1 MKNHFEGNG
10 AFQVFKVPA
19 KEKKKKRKWLV
30 KLKKNE
36 KVQCGLDKNDTLLEK
51 LRRIQSQAKKPA
63 ATAALR
69 NTGRFV
75 VTRKRGGGILMADFL
90 SAILLLM
97 YCRRDCGARRLVFAY
112 VGKKKA
118 KYASVEIGVLIKG
131 RGGRKFQKCRRLL
144 HYHVPSGS
152 T

>member
-1 MKNHFEGNG
+1 MEPLKSSRRL
-10 AFQVFKVPA
+10 QKR
-19 KEKKKKRKWLV
+19 KKKKAV

-75 VTRKRGGGILMADFL
+75 VTRKGEGG
-90 SAILLLM
+90 
-97 YCRRDCGARRLVFAY
+97 Y
-112 VGKKKA
+112 
-118 KYASVEIGVLIKG
+118 
-131 RGGRKFQKCRRLL
+131 
-144 HYHVPSGS
+144 
-152 T
+152 